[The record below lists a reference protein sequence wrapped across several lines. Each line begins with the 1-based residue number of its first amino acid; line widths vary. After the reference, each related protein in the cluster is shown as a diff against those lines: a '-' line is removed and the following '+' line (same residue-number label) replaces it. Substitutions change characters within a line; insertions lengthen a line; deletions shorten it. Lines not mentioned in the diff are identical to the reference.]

1 MSFLQGFLRNCT
13 APPGG
18 LILGQYGPAWLLRCR
33 LPLDEFDTHMYVVG
47 KTKKGKSKY
56 LEHLA
61 YQLISQNQ
69 GCAVI
74 DPHAD
79 LADDL
84 VAHLAPMLDQ
94 TNLKERIIYFD
105 PSRKDWLLPFNVLS
119 SPLEPYT
126 IAQNVLEAFR
136 RTWPESLREAPR
148 FANIILAATLVL
160 IANKLTLVEMPRLL
174 TDHYYRNALLQHTA
188 NPEAIRFFR
197 TRYDRWGREQAIIAE
212 SVLNKVGALT
222 VNPTLRL
229 ILGQQSNALPF
240 RRIMD
245 EGKVLI
251 CNLGRVDGETRRLLG
266 SLIVTGLEQAAL
278 SRTNV
283 PSPARRPCYLI
294 MDEFQDYVAHEGSEQ
309 TFSQILSE
317 CRKFGLHLIM
327 AHQHLGQLGSTL
339 QGALENAQLRVVFG
353 VGRQTARVLV
363 EEVFQPEIKATAPKE
378 RESLAEQWER
388 FTQQAQHLGHREM
401 FIQLPDQVGVRRLR
415 TCTISTTNLD
425 AAQQEAVRQK
435 LARQSGKPVAV
446 MRRALSKRERNTQV
460 KEYEIIRRGM
470 HV

>member
-1 MSFLQGFLRNCT
+1 MSFLQRLLPNCT
-13 APPGG
+13 AHSSG
-18 LILGQYGPAWLLRCR
+18 LILGQYGPGWLLRCR

-84 VAHLAPMLDQ
+84 VALLAPMLERNNLDQ
-94 TNLKERIIYFD
+94 RIIYFD
-105 PSRKDWLLPFNVLS
+105 PSRNDWLLPFNVLS

-136 RTWPESLREAPR
+136 RTWPESLKEAPR

-174 TDHYYRNALLQHTA
+174 TDPYYRNVLLQRTA
-188 NPEAIRFFR
+188 NAEAVRFFR

-222 VNPTLRL
+222 VNPVLRL
-229 ILGQQSNALPF
+229 ILGQKSNALPF

-266 SLIVTGLEQAAL
+266 SLIVTGFEQAAL
-278 SRTNV
+278 SRTDI
-283 PSPARRPCYLI
+283 PSPARRPFYLI

-309 TFSQILSE
+309 TLSHVLSE

-327 AHQHLGQLGSTL
+327 AHQHLGQLGNTL

-363 EEVFQPEIKATAPKE
+363 EEVFQPEIKATSPKE

-388 FTQQAQHLGHREM
+388 FTQQAQHLSQREM
-401 FIQLPDQVGVRRLR
+401 LVQLPEREGVRRLR
-415 TCTISTTNLD
+415 TCTVPTTSLD
-425 AAQQEAVRQK
+425 AVQQEEIRQR
-435 LARQSGKPVAV
+435 LAKQSGVSV
-446 MRRALSKRERNTQV
+446 EGMRKALSKRERYTQV
-460 KEYEIIRRGM
+460 KEYEIIRREK
-470 HV
+470 HE

>member
-1 MSFLQGFLRNCT
+1 MNFLQRFLPTRS
-13 APPGG
+13 ARSGG
-18 LILGQYGPAWLLRCR
+18 LIVGQYGPGWLLRCR

-47 KTKKGKSKY
+47 KTRKGKSKF

-84 VAHLAPMLDQ
+84 IAYLNPLIEQGELAR
-94 TNLKERIIYFD
+94 RIVYFD

-119 SPLEPYT
+119 SPWEPYT

-160 IANKLTLVEMPRLL
+160 IEHKLTLVDMPRLL
-174 TDHYYRNALLQHTA
+174 TDPYYRNSLLQRTA
-188 NPEAIRFFR
+188 NPEVVRFFR

-222 VNPTLRL
+222 VNPVLRL
-229 ILGQQSNALPF
+229 ILGQKSNALPF

-278 SRTNV
+278 SRTDV
-283 PSPARRPCYLI
+283 PSTARRPFYLI

-309 TFSQILSE
+309 TLSQILSE
-317 CRKFGLHLIM
+317 CRKFGLHLVM
-327 AHQHLGQLGSTL
+327 AHQHLGQLGNTL
-339 QGALENAQLRVVFG
+339 QGAL
-353 VGRQTARVLV
+353 
-363 EEVFQPEIKATAPKE
+363 
-378 RESLAEQWER
+378 
-388 FTQQAQHLGHREM
+388 
-401 FIQLPDQVGVRRLR
+401 
-415 TCTISTTNLD
+415 
-425 AAQQEAVRQK
+425 
-435 LARQSGKPVAV
+435 
-446 MRRALSKRERNTQV
+446 
-460 KEYEIIRRGM
+460 
-470 HV
+470 